1 MVHSAEQRARDLE
14 LVIPD
19 YSDPPYGGRYGSA
32 LRAFHR
38 TGNLLEL
45 SGITPESRDGT
56 MLHPGA
62 VGIDI
67 TLEQA
72 QEAARYTAL
81 NALGMI
87 RYALGSL
94 DEVAALSRGLCF
106 VLCPPGFERLNEVS
120 NAASDLFLEVF
131 GADAGRMGRAS
142 IGATALTRSA
152 CFELWLSLE
161 CHPLPS
167 GAPPLRVR

>member
-1 MVHSAEQRARDLE
+1 MAHSAEARVRELGLE
-14 LVIPD
+14 IPD
-19 YSDPPYGGRYGSA
+19 YANPPYGGRYGSS

-45 SGITPESRDGT
+45 SGITPESRDGV
-56 MLHPGA
+56 MLHPGS
-62 VGIDI
+62 VGVDI

-72 QEAARYTAL
+72 REAAHYTAV

-94 DEVAALSRGLCF
+94 DEVVALSRGLCF

-120 NAASDLFLEVF
+120 NAASDLLFDVF
-131 GADAGRMGRAS
+131 GPEVGRMGRAS
-142 IGATALTRSA
+142 IGATALSRSA

-161 CHPLPS
+161 CS
-167 GAPPLRVR
+167 PLRDAG

>member
-1 MVHSAEQRARDLE
+1 MAHSAEARVRELGLE
-14 LVIPD
+14 IPD
-19 YSDPPYGGRYGSA
+19 YANPPYGGRYGSS

-45 SGITPESRDGT
+45 SGITPESRDGV
-56 MLHPGA
+56 MLYPGS
-62 VGIDI
+62 VGVDI
-67 TLEQA
+67 TLDQA
-72 QEAARYTAL
+72 REAAHYTAV

-94 DEVAALSRGLCF
+94 DEVVALSRGLCF

-120 NAASDLFLEVF
+120 NAASDLLFDVF
-131 GADAGRMGRAS
+131 GAEVGRMGRAS
-142 IGATALTRSA
+142 IGATALSRSA

-161 CHPLPS
+161 CS
-167 GAPPLRVR
+167 PLRASE